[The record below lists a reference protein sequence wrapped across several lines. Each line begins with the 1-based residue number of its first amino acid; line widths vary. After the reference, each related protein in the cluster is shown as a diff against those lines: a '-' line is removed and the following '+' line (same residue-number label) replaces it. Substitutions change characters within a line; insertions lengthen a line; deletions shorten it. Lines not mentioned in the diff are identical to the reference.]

1 MKLTYIEWPRFK
13 DEISAFTTTRV
24 GGVSDTPFKS
34 LNLSFTVGDSKE
46 NVIKNRK
53 ILFKDQ
59 NLSPEN
65 VVIVHQYHSDV
76 FSEVTQKDAGK
87 GVNDV
92 ESGVR
97 ADGLFTTEKN
107 LALGIFHADCVP
119 IFIYVPSISLVGIIH
134 AGEIGSF
141 SKITRKAIA
150 KIKET
155 YKIKPTEIYAFI
167 GPSSHFS
174 HRIITKDRA
183 TEILNSEDKKYGIV
197 KLINDKYNLDLPLF
211 NFLQL
216 RDEGVPRENID
227 ISEYCTYENPALFFS
242 YARENKTGRNMS
254 FIKIK

>member
-1 MKLTYIEWPRFK
+1 M
-13 DEISAFTTTRV
+13 
-24 GGVSDTPFKS
+24 
-34 LNLSFTVGDSKE
+34 
-46 NVIKNRK
+46 
-53 ILFKDQ
+53 
-59 NLSPEN
+59 
-65 VVIVHQYHSDV
+65 
-76 FSEVTQKDAGK
+76 
-87 GVNDV
+87 
-92 ESGVR
+92 
-97 ADGLFTTEKN
+97 
-107 LALGIFHADCVP
+107 
-119 IFIYVPSISLVGIIH
+119 PSISLVGIIH